1 MRRATRVSLL
11 THSPCGL
18 HCKKNVQGTDLESAP
33 TCVAVTDQLPHSSGA
48 AVTDQLQAS
57 LSSPQVVGNTHS
69 WAHTFG
75 DPSEMGICTTPG
87 GVEGRSWSNAMIPLR
102 SGSDTVRFPTPFAT
116 SSCSI
121 PAMIENE
128 QSNLYCWL
136 PNKAKVPGSVVSY
149 TGVNCWLPTKAKVPG
164 SVVPYIDP

>member
-1 MRRATRVSLL
+1 MMSDSGEAVAYQIAPEKLYRVGS
-11 THSPCGL
+11 T
-18 HCKKNVQGTDLESAP
+18 KFESASA
-33 TCVAVTDQLPHSSGA
+33 CVAVTDQLPQPSGA

-57 LSSPQVVGNTHS
+57 LSSPRVVGNTHA

-149 TGVNCWLPTKAKVPG
+149 TDVNCWLPTKAKVPG